1 MITASGDEQSGLKV
15 ETSAL
20 AEFAFD
26 RAPFGISLTSARP
39 ATYGRYVLAN
49 PAYCAI
55 TGYDTAALQARYF
68 CDVVHADDLAA
79 LTESLER
86 LSSGVTA
93 AIDAETRLRRC
104 DGSSIWVRQHRSLI
118 RNDVGEPLVFLVH
131 TEDISKHR
139 SAEAAAIAARHAA
152 AEAMRE
158 SETRYRL
165 LAEHAADM
173 IVRTRADRTRTYVS
187 PASQTLLGFE
197 PREIIDCDFATF
209 LHPDDRERVTA
220 EYGRFLIRGGRD
232 THTYRL
238 RHKNG
243 SYVWVEAHWVATG
256 SAPGDLRA
264 DSDNAVIAVVRDI
277 SERKAAEA
285 QIALLACHDPLSG
298 LANRVLFHERLGQ
311 ALRLVEAGHETAA
324 VLWID
329 LDDFKGVNDTLGHAI
344 GDALLRVVAERL
356 RGCVRTADTV
366 ARLGGDEFAMVL
378 MGVRTVDE
386 AATNGRRIVEA
397 LGAPYDLDG
406 QRLAI
411 SASVGITL
419 APQDGTDPD
428 RLLKNADLALYRAKA
443 EGRNTYRLFEPEMEL
458 HVRAKRTLELELR
471 QALLDDAFTVFYQ
484 PMMRLDSNE
493 IAGFEAL
500 VRWRHPERGLLC
512 PGEFI
517 PLAEETGAIVELG
530 ARVLRA
536 ACRQA
541 ATWPPSVGLSVNLS
555 PVQFKTGNLV
565 GTVIDA
571 LRESGLAAH
580 RLELEITESV
590 LLQENDKT
598 LAALHDL
605 RSLGV
610 GISLDDFGTGY
621 SSLRHIRSFRFDKIK
636 IDRSF
641 VADMLQSVES
651 DAIVHAV
658 IGLGAALGITTVAE
672 GIETPEQ
679 LRRLRALGCIQGQG
693 FLFSEP
699 RPSEDIPALLKACQ
713 RDGSGPLRLYA
724 ANR

>member
-1 MITASGDEQSGLKV
+1 MITASGDEQSGLKL

-264 DSDNAVIAVVRDI
+264 TPITPLSPSCAISPNARPRKRRSPYWRATIRSAVL
-277 SERKAAEA
+277 
-285 QIALLACHDPLSG
+285 QIACS
-298 LANRVLFHERLGQ
+298 F
-311 ALRLVEAGHETAA
+311 
-324 VLWID
+324 
-329 LDDFKGVNDTLGHAI
+329 
-344 GDALLRVVAERL
+344 
-356 RGCVRTADTV
+356 
-366 ARLGGDEFAMVL
+366 
-378 MGVRTVDE
+378 
-386 AATNGRRIVEA
+386 TNGSVKR
-397 LGAPYDLDG
+397 
-406 QRLAI
+406 
-411 SASVGITL
+411 SASWKRATRRPPCYGSISTI
-419 APQDGTDPD
+419 
-428 RLLKNADLALYRAKA
+428 LK
-443 EGRNTYRLFEPEMEL
+443 
-458 HVRAKRTLELELR
+458 
-471 QALLDDAFTVFYQ
+471 
-484 PMMRLDSNE
+484 
-493 IAGFEAL
+493 
-500 VRWRHPERGLLC
+500 
-512 PGEFI
+512 
-517 PLAEETGAIVELG
+517 
-530 ARVLRA
+530 
-536 ACRQA
+536 
-541 ATWPPSVGLSVNLS
+541 
-555 PVQFKTGNLV
+555 
-565 GTVIDA
+565 
-571 LRESGLAAH
+571 ES
-580 RLELEITESV
+580 T
-590 LLQENDKT
+590 
-598 LAALHDL
+598 
-605 RSLGV
+605 
-610 GISLDDFGTGY
+610 
-621 SSLRHIRSFRFDKIK
+621 IRSAT
-636 IDRSF
+636 RS
-641 VADMLQSVES
+641 ATRCCES
-651 DAIVHAV
+651 SPNA
-658 IGLGAALGITTVAE
+658 
-672 GIETPEQ
+672 
-679 LRRLRALGCIQGQG
+679 
-693 FLFSEP
+693 
-699 RPSEDIPALLKACQ
+699 
-713 RDGSGPLRLYA
+713 
-724 ANR
+724 